1 MHPSVATAGSFS
13 RLSSQVDMNTYVQ
26 TTELRLLSLLDSE
39 QEIQVREN
47 KCNQKHAES
56 NETDVR
62 DGNSADVVKVL

>member
-1 MHPSVATAGSFS
+1 
-13 RLSSQVDMNTYVQ
+13 MNTYVQ
-26 TTELRLLSLLDSE
+26 TTELRLLSLLNSE